1 MRVLNRACNIK
12 LGRLIVQTPPNTLI
26 LYSLEH

>member
-12 LGRLIVQTPPNTLI
+12 LGRLIVQTAPNTLI
-26 LYSLEH
+26 LYSLVH